1 MRKGFT
7 LIEVIFAMIVV
18 GIAVASLV
26 GANMAFSQNNF
37 TGDEMSTSELLL
49 EQARE
54 LTMATE
60 YADLSNLDEVVY
72 SPPIDAAGNTLTDF
86 SQYSQKFVIQNV
98 SSSDFKTPVTDGS
111 TDFLKVTIEIYK
123 GARIINSSNW
133 IRAAIKDI

>member
-111 TDFLKVTIEIYK
+111 TDFLKVTLEIYK